1 MLLIFTLNILLT
13 EFGAAD
19 ISGAGAALA
28 AVTQLGPLVT
38 VLVVAGAGSTAICAD
53 LGARTIREEIDALE
67 VLGIDPIHRL
77 VVPRVVAS
85 TFVALLLNGAVI
97 TIGLVGGFIFGVYLQ
112 NVSAGAYVT
121 TLTLVTGLPEVLI
134 SVVKATTFGLIA
146 GLVGCYRGLT
156 VAGGAKGVGTAVN
169 ETLVLCV
176 IALFAVNVV
185 LTTIGVRFGTG
196 QLTWRRRT
204 FCALASRGDTPAQS
218 SVVGAPARFL
228 DSVGHVAWFVVTAI
242 GSIGHALRYYRKET
256 LRLIAEIGMGTG
268 AMAVIGGTVAI
279 VGFVTLSGS
288 SLVAIQG
295 FASLGNI
302 GVEAFT
308 GFFAAL
314 INVRIAAPVVAGQA
328 LAATVGAGATAEL
341 GAMRISEEIDALEV
355 MGIKSISYLVSTRI
369 MAGFV
374 VIIPLYAM
382 AIIMSFLSAQVT
394 TTFFYGQSIGTYEHY
409 FRTFL
414 RPDDVFWSFV
424 QAIVI
429 SVIVMLN
436 HCYYGYYASGG
447 PVGVGEAVGRSM
459 RASLVAIVC
468 VVLFASLALYGV
480 DPNFNLTV

>member
-1 MLLIFTLNILLT
+1 M
-13 EFGAAD
+13 
-19 ISGAGAALA
+19 
-28 AVTQLGPLVT
+28 
-38 VLVVAGAGSTAICAD
+38 
-53 LGARTIREEIDALE
+53 
-67 VLGIDPIHRL
+67 
-77 VVPRVVAS
+77 
-85 TFVALLLNGAVI
+85 
-97 TIGLVGGFIFGVYLQ
+97 
-112 NVSAGAYVT
+112 
-121 TLTLVTGLPEVLI
+121 LI
-134 SVVKATTFGLIA
+134 SVVKAMTFGLIA

-196 QLTWRRRT
+196 QLTCRPPQ
-204 FCALASRGDTPAQS
+204 FCAPASRGRSPAPS
-218 SVVGAPARFL
+218 RWPARPAG
-228 DSVGHVAWFVVTAI
+228 SSTASGTSP
-242 GSIGHALRYYRKET
+242 GSSSRPSARSAHALRYYRKEM

-314 INVRIAAPVVAGQA
+314 VNVRIAAPVVAGQA

-394 TTFFYGQSIGTYEHY
+394 TTLFYGQSIGTYEHY

-414 RPDDVFWSFV
+414 RADDVDVVVRAGDHHLGHRHAQPLLLRLLRQRRAGRRRRGRRPVDAGLADRDRAAWSC
-424 QAIVI
+424 
-429 SVIVMLN
+429 SPRWRST
-436 HCYYGYYASGG
+436 AST
-447 PVGVGEAVGRSM
+447 RTS
-459 RASLVAIVC
+459 
-468 VVLFASLALYGV
+468 
-480 DPNFNLTV
+480 T

>member
-1 MLLIFTLNILLT
+1 M
-13 EFGAAD
+13 
-19 ISGAGAALA
+19 
-28 AVTQLGPLVT
+28 
-38 VLVVAGAGSTAICAD
+38 
-53 LGARTIREEIDALE
+53 
-67 VLGIDPIHRL
+67 
-77 VVPRVVAS
+77 
-85 TFVALLLNGAVI
+85 
-97 TIGLVGGFIFGVYLQ
+97 
-112 NVSAGAYVT
+112 
-121 TLTLVTGLPEVLI
+121 
-134 SVVKATTFGLIA
+134 
-146 GLVGCYRGLT
+146 
-156 VAGGAKGVGTAVN
+156 
-169 ETLVLCV
+169 
-176 IALFAVNVV
+176 
-185 LTTIGVRFGTG
+185 
-196 QLTWRRRT
+196 
-204 FCALASRGDTPAQS
+204 
-218 SVVGAPARFL
+218 
-228 DSVGHVAWFVVTAI
+228 
-242 GSIGHALRYYRKET
+242 

-369 MAGFV
+369 MAGFI

-382 AIIMSFLSAQVT
+382 AIIMCFLSAQVT

-414 RPDDVFWSFV
+414 RPDDVMWSFV
-424 QAIVI
+424 QAIII

-436 HCYYGYYASGG
+436 HCYYGYLRQRRPGRRRRGRG
-447 PVGVGEAVGRSM
+447 PVDARLTGRDRLRGPVRIVGALRRRPELQPDGVAND
-459 RASLVAIVC
+459 RAAEHPSQHRHTSWPA
-468 VVLFASLALYGV
+468 
-480 DPNFNLTV
+480 

>member
-1 MLLIFTLNILLT
+1 MANTSVLRSRFPRGYART
-13 EFGAAD
+13 EH
-19 ISGAGAALA
+19 
-28 AVTQLGPLVT
+28 
-38 VLVVAGAGSTAICAD
+38 VVA
-53 LGARTIREEIDALE
+53 
-67 VLGIDPIHRL
+67 
-77 VVPRVVAS
+77 
-85 TFVALLLNGAVI
+85 
-97 TIGLVGGFIFGVYLQ
+97 
-112 NVSAGAYVT
+112 
-121 TLTLVTGLPEVLI
+121 
-134 SVVKATTFGLIA
+134 
-146 GLVGCYRGLT
+146 
-156 VAGGAKGVGTAVN
+156 
-169 ETLVLCV
+169 
-176 IALFAVNVV
+176 
-185 LTTIGVRFGTG
+185 
-196 QLTWRRRT
+196 
-204 FCALASRGDTPAQS
+204 
-218 SVVGAPARFL
+218 APARFL
-228 DSVGHVAWFVVTAI
+228 DSVGHVAWFVVTAV

-424 QAIVI
+424 QAIII

-459 RASLVAIVC
+459 RTSLTAIVMC
-468 VVLFASLALYGV
+468 CPVRFVGALRHRPELQPHGVAHDGPDQRAAHTAVQARRYGAGPTDDRRDRV
-480 DPNFNLTV
+480 RLSPVPRRPRPAATS

>member
-1 MLLIFTLNILLT
+1 MSTTQVLRSRFPRA
-13 EFGAAD
+13 FAGG
-19 ISGAGAALA
+19 SG
-28 AVTQLGPLVT
+28 LVT
-38 VLVVAGAGSTAICAD
+38 
-53 LGARTIREEIDALE
+53 
-67 VLGIDPIHRL
+67 
-77 VVPRVVAS
+77 
-85 TFVALLLNGAVI
+85 
-97 TIGLVGGFIFGVYLQ
+97 
-112 NVSAGAYVT
+112 
-121 TLTLVTGLPEVLI
+121 
-134 SVVKATTFGLIA
+134 
-146 GLVGCYRGLT
+146 
-156 VAGGAKGVGTAVN
+156 
-169 ETLVLCV
+169 
-176 IALFAVNVV
+176 
-185 LTTIGVRFGTG
+185 
-196 QLTWRRRT
+196 
-204 FCALASRGDTPAQS
+204 
-218 SVVGAPARFL
+218 APARAL
-228 DSVGHVAWFVVTAI
+228 DSVGHVAWFVVTAF
-242 GSIGHALRYYRKET
+242 GSIGHSLRYYRKET

-314 INVRIAAPVVAGQA
+314 INVRIAAPVVAGVA

-382 AIIMSFLSAQVT
+382 AIILSFLSAQVT
-394 TTFFYGQSIGTYEHY
+394 TTFFYGQSFGTYEHY

-414 RPDDVFWSFV
+414 RPEDVMWSFV
-424 QAIVI
+424 QAVII

-436 HCYYGYYASGG
+436 HCYFGFFASGG

-459 RASLVAIVC
+459 RTSLVAIVC

-480 DPNFNLTV
+480 NPNFNLTV